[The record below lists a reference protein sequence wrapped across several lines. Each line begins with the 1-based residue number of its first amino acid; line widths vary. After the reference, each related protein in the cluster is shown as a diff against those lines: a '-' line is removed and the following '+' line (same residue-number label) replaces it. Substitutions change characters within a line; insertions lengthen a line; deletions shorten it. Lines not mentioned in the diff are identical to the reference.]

1 MRTADNYVA
10 QVGVAADSIMYLT
23 ERFDFQRFLEDLVSD
38 NDSVVYA
45 MTISTANI
53 VTGHSQAD
61 EIGKTITDPTTLLGV
76 QEQIGIQELYYP
88 KAGINV
94 LEISH
99 PAIMDGYNNGSIT
112 IGFSLEHVDKSIRN
126 NIYFIAAIA
135 IVSFIIL
142 GLILYFGSNYVVQVV
157 NRLKSSVQKMEEGD
171 FSNDIDRD
179 LLEKNDELGE
189 ISQAIS
195 IMQEEIRNIIK
206 NILDMAQNLAASSEE
221 LTATS
226 QQSAIAADEVAK
238 AIEEIADGA
247 SQQAQ
252 DTESGTISVAELGS
266 IVKNNDYY
274 VRLLHEAAVEAI
286 RLKDEGL
293 AAVATLVQKT
303 NESGQ
308 AAQGIHHVITDT
320 DASAEKISEASE
332 MIKNI
337 AEQTNL
343 LALNAATEAARAGE
357 AGRGFAVVADE
368 IRKLAEQSN
377 NFTAEIASIVEDLTS
392 KTSSAVETM
401 NKVGVIIGEQNQSV
415 DETNAR
421 FNGIAK
427 SLEDMR
433 KSIDEVNNSSQL
445 ITDKEANIMVI
456 MESLSAISEEN
467 AAGAEEASAAV
478 EEQTASVNEIA
489 KSSDQLAQMAEA
501 LNTLISRFR
510 V

>member
-1 MRTADNYVA
+1 
-10 QVGVAADSIMYLT
+10 
-23 ERFDFQRFLEDLVSD
+23 
-38 NDSVVYA
+38 
-45 MTISTANI
+45 
-53 VTGHSQAD
+53 
-61 EIGKTITDPTTLLGV
+61 
-76 QEQIGIQELYYP
+76 
-88 KAGINV
+88 
-94 LEISH
+94 
-99 PAIMDGYNNGSIT
+99 
-112 IGFSLEHVDKSIRN
+112 
-126 NIYFIAAIA
+126 
-135 IVSFIIL
+135 
-142 GLILYFGSNYVVQVV
+142 
-157 NRLKSSVQKMEEGD
+157 MEEGN
-171 FSNDIDRD
+171 FSSDIDHD

-343 LALNAATEAARAGE
+343 LALNAAIEAARAGE